1 MSEDSKSPAELLKE
15 EQDLLL
21 SEIKEKA
28 EKRKQAMNP
37 DQDYDNECVK

>member
-15 EQDLLL
+15 EQDILL

-28 EKRKQAMNP
+28 EKRKHAMNP
-37 DQDYDNECVK
+37 DQDPDNEYVK